1 MGSIPVDRDKCPYG
15 IAKVSNAILTAYREL
30 HEGRDARFRN
40 TLTGRAQA
48 VI

>member
-1 MGSIPVDRDKCPYG
+1 MDRDKCPYD

-30 HEGRDARFRN
+30 HEGSDAHFRN
-40 TLTGRAQA
+40 ILTGRAQA

>member
-1 MGSIPVDRDKCPYG
+1 MDRDKCPYG
-15 IAKVSNAILTAYREL
+15 ITKVSNAILTAYSEL
-30 HEGRDARFRN
+30 HEGRDASFRN